1 MPSKE
6 LIGYLDDMKITGKT
20 ASSSLED
27 VFVQMVR
34 KKLAPVL
41 EERAAELE
49 EKRRAEE
56 EAAAAEEAERF
67 KCFPDQ
73 KPVCR
78 FQRFFDDNLT
88 QFNPE
93 WIEIQVFEHF

>member
-1 MPSKE
+1 MTSKE

-20 ASSSLED
+20 PSSSLED

-49 EKRRAEE
+49 AEI
-56 EAAAAEEAERF
+56 AALRSQLADFA
-67 KCFPDQ
+67 
-73 KPVCR
+73 
-78 FQRFFDDNLT
+78 
-88 QFNPE
+88 
-93 WIEIQVFEHF
+93 

>member
-49 EKRRAEE
+49 EKRRA
-56 EAAAAEEAERF
+56 
-67 KCFPDQ
+67 
-73 KPVCR
+73 
-78 FQRFFDDNLT
+78 
-88 QFNPE
+88 
-93 WIEIQVFEHF
+93 